1 MRVEIRGVGFRNKGS
16 ELMLHAVVEEAA
28 RWAPRADLAVSA
40 FAGDYGQRAR
50 LGLHQKLW
58 VARLGVFADLPP
70 RVLPGIYRRW
80 LGVVLDSEIN
90 AVLDASG
97 FAYSDQWGAAS
108 SRFLARWSRN
118 WKRQGKKVILL
129 PQAFGPFERP
139 EVRAAFAQ
147 SLDYVDLLFA
157 RDEVSYG
164 YLMGLGKYSEKI
176 RQAPDFTIGVRGA
189 LPPGWKLDGRLVAI
203 VPNSRML
210 DKTRD
215 FGRDEYLALLAR
227 VMVRAREAG
236 CRPVILVH
244 DEGDGELARG
254 LQEMVTVPVPVVH
267 EPDPVFLKGI
277 IGSCY
282 ALVGSRYHALVSAL
296 SQGVPALATAWSHKY
311 QLLFDEF
318 DCPTSIV
325 ETTRWRAEIDAKVE
339 ALLYEPTHSLTMQQL
354 VEPMT
359 RYQLRTDEM
368 WRVVREVL
376 GVTVGSDSNE

>member
-1 MRVEIRGVGFRNKGS
+1 MRVEVRGVGFKNKGS
-16 ELMLHAVVEEAA
+16 ELMLHAVVQEAA
-28 RWAPRADLAVSA
+28 RWSPRTDVAVSA
-40 FAGDYGQRAR
+40 FAGTYQQRAR

-58 VARLGVFADLPP
+58 VARLGWFADLPARALP
-70 RVLPGIYRRW
+70 RLYRHW
-80 LGVVLDSEIN
+80 LNVVLDSEID

-108 SRFLARWSRN
+108 SRFLARWSRQ

-129 PQAFGPFERP
+129 PQAFGPFEMP
-139 EVRAAFAQ
+139 EVRGAFTRA
-147 SLDYVDLLFA
+147 LDYVDLLFA

-164 YLMGLGKYSEKI
+164 YLMDLGKNSEKI
-176 RQAPDFTIGVRGA
+176 RLAPDFTIGVRGT
-189 LPPGWKLDGRLVAI
+189 LPAGWTMDGRLVGI

-215 FGRDEYLALLAR
+215 FDKDEYLALLGR
-227 VMVRAREAG
+227 VIVRASEAG
-236 CRPVILVH
+236 CQPIILVH

-254 LQEMVTVPVPVVH
+254 LQQAVGVPVPIVY

-296 SQGVPALATAWSHKY
+296 TQGVPVLAMAWSHKY

-318 DCPTSIV
+318 NCPASIV
-325 ETTRWRAEIDAKVE
+325 ETTRWREEIDAKVK
-339 ALLYEPTHSLTMQQL
+339 ALLHEPAHNTAMQQL
-354 VEPMT
+354 AEPMT
-359 RYQLRTDEM
+359 RYQLQTDEM

-376 GVTVGSDSNE
+376 GVTVESDSNE